1 MIKQIPNMLTTL
13 RMFLAVPIYFF
24 ILERNFTAV
33 LWFIAIAGLS
43 DGLDGWL
50 ARKLKAMSRY
60 GAIVDPLSDKAMLLC
75 AYIAFVQIEIL
86 PLWAVT
92 IMVIRDLII
101 LFGAG
106 LFYLCFGPYRLA
118 PSLWGKSCT
127 FAQIV
132 LALLIISQQLLPQI
146 PEQLIS
152 LGLMTVMLLVITSG
166 THYVYSWTTKARI
179 LWKKHPPLR

>member
-1 MIKQIPNMLTTL
+1 MLTTL

-24 ILERNFTAV
+24 ILERNFTTV
-33 LWFIAIAGLS
+33 LWIIAIAGLS

-50 ARKLKAMSRY
+50 ARKLKALSHY

-75 AYIAFVQIEIL
+75 AYIAFVQIELL
-86 PLWAVT
+86 PLWVFAM
-92 IMVIRDLII
+92 IVIRDIII
-101 LFGAG
+101 LLGAA

-118 PSLWGKSCT
+118 PSLWGKGCT
-127 FAQIV
+127 LALIV

-152 LGLMTVMLLVITSG
+152 VGLMAVIFLITISG
-166 THYVYSWTTKARI
+166 THYIYNWAAKAHM
-179 LWKKHPPLR
+179 LWKSPPPHR